1 VESLKIP
8 IFSRNFKNY
17 LIQFILDYPE
27 DAGDET
33 ATTSDSAEKNQE
45 ASDEVTSDNAEV
57 CFLKVFT

>member
-1 VESLKIP
+1 ML
-8 IFSRNFKNY
+8 SRKFENY

-33 ATTSDSAEKNQE
+33 ATTSDSAEKSQE

-57 CFLKVFT
+57 CFLKLFI